1 MMAMTAHFGVG
12 GFPPAWY
19 ITDYRRARYGKHRE
33 GIFPWLKELG
43 LNWLELECTHGVKMP
58 TEQARSYA
66 RCAEEHGIGL
76 SIHAPYYCV
85 LSSRSAETRARS
97 KRDLIACY
105 DLAGILGA
113 TRIIFHP
120 GYPGYDHDRAIG
132 LVAEGML
139 EVERYR
145 PEGVHLYPEIG
156 GKRKQLGSLEDIL
169 WLCRTVGSARPCL
182 DLSHLHART
191 QGSLTSVDQ
200 VISVLGEVERVLGR
214 AKLEE
219 AHYHVYPISYN
230 ENGEL
235 AHLSAETQMTD
246 LFPTTPEAL
255 FIGAIRQLELIPTV
269 ISEATNSQER
279 GARRLKRLFE
289 SL

>member
-1 MMAMTAHFGVG
+1 MILMDAHFGVG

-19 ITDYRRARYGKHRE
+19 ETDYRRARYGKQRE

-43 LNWLELECTHGVKMP
+43 LNWLELECTHGVKMS

-66 RCAEEHGIGL
+66 RCAEEYGIGL
-76 SIHAPYYCV
+76 SVHAPYYCV
-85 LSSRSAETRARS
+85 LSSQNPETRTRS

-105 DLAGILGA
+105 DLAGVLGA
-113 TRIIFHP
+113 TRIVFHP
-120 GYPGYDHDRAIG
+120 GYPGYDRERSLELI
-132 LVAEGML
+132 AEAMS

-156 GKRKQLGSLEDIL
+156 GKCRQLGSVEDIL
-169 WLCRTVGSARPCL
+169 WLCQSVESARPCL

-191 QGSLTSVDQ
+191 QGSLTSVDS
-200 VISVLGEVERVLGR
+200 VVSVLGEVERVIGR
-214 AKLEE
+214 DKLEM

-230 ENGEL
+230 GNGEL
-235 AHLSAETQMTD
+235 SHLPADTPMPE
-246 LFPTTPEAL
+246 LHPVTPEEL
-255 FIGAIRQLELIPTV
+255 FIGAIRRLNLVPTV

-279 GARRLKRLFE
+279 GAMRLKHLFE
-289 SL
+289 S